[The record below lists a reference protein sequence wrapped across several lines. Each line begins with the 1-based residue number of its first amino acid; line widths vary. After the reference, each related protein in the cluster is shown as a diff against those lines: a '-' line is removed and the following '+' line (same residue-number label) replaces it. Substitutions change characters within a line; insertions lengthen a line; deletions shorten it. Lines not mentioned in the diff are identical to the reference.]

1 MGVRRNKNGWEKILI
16 IEDDLNIAELER
28 DYLQLN
34 GYNVELIYDGAEGL
48 KKALSNKYELII
60 VDIMLPG
67 KSGYDIVKEVREK
80 SEVPIIIVSAKTEDI
95 DKIRG
100 LGLEQMII

>member
-1 MGVRRNKNGWEKILI
+1 MDEKKILI

-34 GYNVELIYDGAEGL
+34 GYNVELIYDGDEGL

-67 KSGYDIVKEVREK
+67 KSGYDIVKEVK
-80 SEVPIIIVSAKTEDI
+80 NC
-95 DKIRG
+95 
-100 LGLEQMII
+100 

>member
-1 MGVRRNKNGWEKILI
+1 MDEKKILI

-48 KKALSNKYELII
+48 KKALSNKY
-60 VDIMLPG
+60 
-67 KSGYDIVKEVREK
+67 
-80 SEVPIIIVSAKTEDI
+80 
-95 DKIRG
+95 
-100 LGLEQMII
+100 